1 MGCPIASW
9 ARSISTDSPRSGS
22 LAITCIAWSNW
33 GITSHWRRN
42 RSKLLRTRSQA
53 LLEEALLTGETGV
66 QPAGGAVHLGAGQPP
81 TLQDAAGPEDGR
93 EGLRMAGRFAAAWP
107 PPPQPGARPP
117 PAG

>member
-53 LLEEALLTGETGV
+53 LLEEALLTGEADL
-66 QPAGGAVHLGAGQPP
+66 QPAGRPIHLAAGQC
-81 TLQDAAGPEDGR
+81 TTHQGGTGPKDRR
-93 EGLRMAGRFAAAWP
+93 EGLRVDR
-107 PPPQPGARPP
+107 RP
-117 PAG
+117 